1 MVVILLLIYGALGAL
16 SWRWQQQNHLGV
28 PAMFKIGNSKE
39 LPEIPDHLSNDGKDF
54 VQQCLQRNPL
64 HRPTAAQLLD
74 HPFVKNVAFMERPFV
89 SIEPSEELPPFM
101 NSGRSMGTGPARHVS
116 GFDSDGIAIHQPRGS
131 KFGSGF
137 RSSSC
142 PLSPV
147 GSPLLHSRSPMNLSM
162 APSPLSSPHTAS
174 GSSTPLTGGCGAIPF
189 HHAKQPITCLQESTG
204 MIPRSQS
211 SFYPNSSSQKKKK

>member
-1 MVVILLLIYGALGAL
+1 
-16 SWRWQQQNHLGV
+16 
-28 PAMFKIGNSKE
+28 MFKIGNSKE

-54 VQQCLQRNPL
+54 VRQCLQRNPL

-116 GFDSDGIAIHQPRGS
+116 GFDSDGIAIHQSRGS

-137 RSSSC
+137 SNVYTMKKLFMSIVSC
-142 PLSPV
+142 WKP
-147 GSPLLHSRSPMNLSM
+147 
-162 APSPLSSPHTAS
+162 SSPFKVTDEFEWK
-174 GSSTPLTGGCGAIPF
+174 GAIAF
-189 HHAKQPITCLQESTG
+189 I
-204 MIPRSQS
+204 
-211 SFYPNSSSQKKKK
+211 